1 MSHTGLTPHL
11 RVPWLVVGSTFMH
24 LPSSFPFFP
33 QLVPLAPAIIFPLS
47 MPHPTRTSGISVGSI
62 FGIYEPSE
70 ECRIEDMDDPEEMM
84 QKCVAAWVISGWLLG

>member
-1 MSHTGLTPHL
+1 
-11 RVPWLVVGSTFMH
+11 
-24 LPSSFPFFP
+24 
-33 QLVPLAPAIIFPLS
+33 